1 MSFTVPVLKAIES
14 AQNLLL
20 GIASFSKQNEGYHL
34 VVSILIL
41 IKETH
46 KNFEQCKS
54 TKETSL

>member
-20 GIASFSKQNEGYHL
+20 GIASFSKQNEGHHL
-34 VVSILIL
+34 VVSIFIL

-46 KNFEQCKS
+46 KNFEQY
-54 TKETSL
+54 